1 MACRAKLGFDL
12 AVSSD
17 HPLHIETLA
26 VHAGAAPE
34 PATGAVSPSI
44 HLSTIFERDADGGY
58 SRGYSYQRKANPTRA
73 SLETALAV
81 MEGGAAAAAFSSG
94 SAATTTMFQTLA
106 PGDHVILPGD
116 AYYGTRV
123 ILNDC
128 LSPWGLEATYVEIG
142 DLDAVRAAVRPSTR
156 MIWVETPSNPM
167 LKVADISAIV
177 GIAHKAS
184 AVCVC
189 DNTLAT
195 PVLSRPL
202 SDGADFVVH
211 ATTKYIGGHS
221 DVLGGAVIAKEEGPA
236 FERMRHL
243 QHSLG
248 AVPSPFDCWLA
259 LRGMRTMALRVRA
272 QASSALELARFLSS
286 HPKVTAVHYPGL
298 ESSPGH
304 AVAARQMSGFGGLLS
319 FQVRGGE
326 PAAMAVAAKC
336 RLFTRATSFGGS
348 ESLIEHRAS
357 IEGPGTTTPAD
368 LLRVS
373 VGLEHP
379 ADLIED
385 LTQALA

>member
-1 MACRAKLGFDL
+1 
-12 AVSSD
+12 
-17 HPLHIETLA
+17 
-26 VHAGAAPE
+26 
-34 PATGAVSPSI
+34 
-44 HLSTIFERDADGGY
+44 
-58 SRGYSYQRKANPTRA
+58 
-73 SLETALAV
+73 

-94 SAATTTMFQTLA
+94 SAATTTVFQTLE

-128 LSPWGLEATYVEIG
+128 LLPWGLSATYVDIG
-142 DLDAVRAAVRPSTR
+142 DLGAVRAAVRPSTR
-156 MIWVETPSNPM
+156 MIWIETPSNPM
-167 LKVADISAIV
+167 LKVADIGALV
-177 GIAHKAS
+177 DIAHKAD

-202 SDGADFVVH
+202 TIGADFVMH

-221 DVLGGAVIAKEEGPA
+221 DVLGGAVVAREEGPR
-236 FERMRHL
+236 FERIRHL
-243 QHSLG
+243 QHALG

-259 LRGMRTMALRVRA
+259 LRGMRTLALRVHA
-272 QASSALELARFLSS
+272 QSASALELARFLRS

-298 ESSPGH
+298 EDSPGH
-304 AVAARQMSGFGGLLS
+304 AIAARQMSSFGGLLS

-357 IEGPGTTTPAD
+357 IEGTGTTTPVD

-373 VGLEHP
+373 VGLEHS
-379 ADLIED
+379 ADLIAD
-385 LTQALA
+385 LSQSLG

>member
-1 MACRAKLGFDL
+1 VDADRPMR
-12 AVSSD
+12 
-17 HPLHIETLA
+17 IETLA
-26 VHAGAAPE
+26 VHAGAEPE

-58 SRGYSYQRKANPTRA
+58 SRGYSYQRKANPTRG

-81 MEGGAAAAAFSSG
+81 MEGGVAAAAFSSG
-94 SAATTTMFQTLA
+94 SAATTTIMQTLA
-106 PGDHVILPGD
+106 RGDHVILPGD

-128 LSPWGLEATYVEIG
+128 LTPWGLQATYVEIG
-142 DLDAVRAAVRPSTR
+142 DLDAVRAAVRPNTR

-167 LKVADISAIV
+167 LKVADIAALV
-177 GIAHKAS
+177 DIAHA
-184 AVCVC
+184 AGAICVC

-202 SDGADFVVH
+202 SDSADFVVH

-221 DVLGGAVIAKEEGPA
+221 DVLGGAVIAREEGPR
-236 FERMRHL
+236 FERLRHL
-243 QHSLG
+243 QHALG

-259 LRGMRTMALRVRA
+259 LRGMRTLALRVRA
-272 QASSALELARFLSS
+272 QSSSAMELARFLGS
-286 HPKVTAVHYPGL
+286 HPMVSAVHYPGL
-298 ESSPGH
+298 ESAPGH
-304 AVAARQMSGFGGLLS
+304 AIAARQMSGFGGLLS

-326 PAAMAVAAKC
+326 TAAMSVAARC

-385 LTQALA
+385 LNQALA

>member
-1 MACRAKLGFDL
+1 MSEDRS
-12 AVSSD
+12 V
-17 HPLHIETLA
+17 HIETLA

-58 SRGYSYQRKANPTRA
+58 SRGYSYQRKANPTRG
-73 SLETALAV
+73 SLEMALAV
-81 MEGGAAAAAFSSG
+81 IEGGAAAAAFSSG
-94 SAATTTMFQTLA
+94 SAATATIMQTLER
-106 PGDHVILPGD
+106 GDHVILPGD

-123 ILNDC
+123 IINDC
-128 LSPWGLEATYVEIG
+128 LKPWGLEATYVEIG
-142 DLDAVRAAVRPSTR
+142 DLDAVRTAVRPNTR
-156 MIWVETPSNPM
+156 MVWVETPSNPM
-167 LKVADISAIV
+167 LKVADIAALV
-177 GIAHKAS
+177 EIAHA
-184 AVCVC
+184 AGAICVC

-202 SDGADFVVH
+202 SDGADYVVH

-221 DVLGGAVIAKEEGPA
+221 DVLGGAVIAREEGPT
-236 FERMRHL
+236 FERVRHL

-259 LRGMRTMALRVRA
+259 LRGMRTLALRVRA
-272 QASSALELARFLSS
+272 QSSSALELARFLAS
-286 HPKVTAVHYPGL
+286 HKNVTTVHYPGL
-298 ESSPGH
+298 ESAPGH
-304 AVAARQMSGFGGLLS
+304 AIAARQMSGFGGLLS

-379 ADLIED
+379 ADLIAD
-385 LTQALA
+385 LKHALA

>member
-1 MACRAKLGFDL
+1 MSEDR
-12 AVSSD
+12 S
-17 HPLHIETLA
+17 LHIETLA

-58 SRGYSYQRKANPTRA
+58 SRGYSYQRKANPSRG

-94 SAATTTMFQTLA
+94 SAASATIMQTLA
-106 PGDHVILPGD
+106 RGDHVILPGD

-128 LSPWGLEATYVEIG
+128 LTPWGLEATYVDIG
-142 DLDAVRAAVRPSTR
+142 DLAAVRAAVRPNTR

-167 LKVADISAIV
+167 LQVADIAALV
-177 GIAHKAS
+177 EIAHA
-184 AVCVC
+184 AGAICVC

-221 DVLGGAVIAKEEGPA
+221 DVLGGAVIAREEGPT
-236 FERMRHL
+236 FERLRHL

-259 LRGMRTMALRVRA
+259 LRGMRTLALRVRA
-272 QASSALELARFLSS
+272 QSASALELARFLASNA
-286 HPKVTAVHYPGL
+286 KVAAVHYPGL
-298 ESSPGH
+298 ESAPGH
-304 AVAARQMSGFGGLLS
+304 AIAARQMSAFGGLLS

-326 PAAMAVAAKC
+326 SAAMDVAARC

-379 ADLIED
+379 ADLIGD
-385 LTQALA
+385 LSQALG

>member
-1 MACRAKLGFDL
+1 MSVEKS
-12 AVSSD
+12 V
-17 HPLHIETLA
+17 HIETLA
-26 VHAGAAPE
+26 VHAGAQPE

-58 SRGYSYQRKANPTRA
+58 SRGYSYQRKANPTRG

-81 MEGGAAAAAFSSG
+81 IEGGAAAAAFSSG
-94 SAATTTMFQTLA
+94 SAATATIMQTLSR
-106 PGDHVILPGD
+106 GDHVILPGD

-128 LSPWGLEATYVEIG
+128 LTPWGLEATYVEIG
-142 DLDAVRAAVRPSTR
+142 DLEAVSAAVRPNTR

-167 LKVADISAIV
+167 LKVADISAV
-177 GIAHKAS
+177 VKIAHKAG
-184 AVCVC
+184 AICVC

-195 PVLSRPL
+195 PILSRPL

-221 DVLGGAVIAKEEGPA
+221 DVLGGAVIAREEGPR
-236 FERMRHL
+236 FERLRHL
-243 QHSLG
+243 QHALG

-259 LRGMRTMALRVRA
+259 LRGMRTLALRVRA
-272 QASSALELARFLSS
+272 QSGSALELALFLVG
-286 HPKVTAVHYPGL
+286 HPKVSAVHYPGL
-298 ESSPGH
+298 KSAPGH
-304 AVAARQMSGFGGLLS
+304 AIAARQMSGFGGLLS

-326 PAAMAVAAKC
+326 PAAMGVAARC
-336 RLFTRATSFGGS
+336 RVFTRATSFGGS

-379 ADLIED
+379 ADLMED
-385 LTQALA
+385 LKQALL

>member
-1 MACRAKLGFDL
+1 MTTD
-12 AVSSD
+12 D
-17 HPLHIETLA
+17 PLHIETLA

-58 SRGYSYQRKANPTRA
+58 SRGYSYQRKANPSRSA
-73 SLETALAV
+73 LETALAAL
-81 MEGGAAAAAFSSG
+81 EGGAAAAAFSSG
-94 SAATTTMFQTLA
+94 SAATTAIFQTLSR
-106 PGDHVILPGD
+106 GDHLIVPAD

-123 ILNDC
+123 ILSDC
-128 LSPWGLEATYVEIG
+128 LEPWGLEVTYCDVA
-142 DLDAVRAAVRPSTR
+142 DVSAVRAALRPSTR

-167 LKVADISAIV
+167 LKVSDIAALVALARSRGAL
-177 GIAHKAS
+177 
-184 AVCVC
+184 CVC

-202 SDGADFVVH
+202 ADGADLVMH

-221 DVLGGAVIAKEEGPA
+221 DILGGIVVAREEGPV
-236 FERMRHL
+236 FERVKHL
-243 QHSLG
+243 QHALG

-259 LRGMRTMALRVRA
+259 LRGMRTIALRVRS
-272 QASSALELARFLSS
+272 QAASALELARFLSS
-286 HPKVTAVHYPGL
+286 HDRVSAVHYPGL
-298 ESSPGH
+298 DNAPGH
-304 AVAARQMSGFGGLLS
+304 AIAARQMSGFGGLLS

-336 RLFTRATSFGGS
+336 RLFTRATSFGGI

-379 ADLIED
+379 ADLIAD
-385 LTQALA
+385 LGQALT

>member
-1 MACRAKLGFDL
+1 MSVEK
-12 AVSSD
+12 S
-17 HPLHIETLA
+17 LHIETLA

-58 SRGYSYQRKANPTRA
+58 SRGYSYQRKANPTRG

-81 MEGGAAAAAFSSG
+81 IEGGAAAAAFSSG
-94 SAATTTMFQTLA
+94 SAATTTIMQTLER
-106 PGDHVILPGD
+106 GDHVILPGD
-116 AYYGTRV
+116 AYYGTRI

-128 LSPWGLEATYVEIG
+128 LTPWGLEATYVEIG
-142 DLDAVRAAVRPSTR
+142 DLDAVRAAVRPNTR

-167 LKVADISAIV
+167 LKVADISALV
-177 GIAHKAS
+177 KIARS
-184 AVCVC
+184 AGAICVC

-195 PVLSRPL
+195 PILSRPL

-221 DVLGGAVIAKEEGPA
+221 DVLGGAVIARDEGPRL
-236 FERMRHL
+236 ERLRHL
-243 QHSLG
+243 QHALG

-259 LRGMRTMALRVRA
+259 LRGIRTLALRVRA
-272 QASSALELARFLSS
+272 QSASALELARFLAS
-286 HPKVTAVHYPGL
+286 HPKVSAVHYPGL
-298 ESSPGH
+298 ESAPGH
-304 AVAARQMSGFGGLLS
+304 AIAARQMTGFGGLLS
-319 FQVRGGE
+319 LQVRGGE
-326 PAAMAVAAKC
+326 TAAMGVAARC

-385 LTQALA
+385 LSQALG